1 MVTTLNTPVTVEGH
15 KVVVKQETKE
25 TKVNVEGHN
34 VKVNEILKETVVPVV
49 GHGVRVAEE
58 LVVTQA
64 HVAEHRVKPV
74 VETVTTEIQ
83 VAKPDFTL
91 KEVREQQEIVIK
103 IPEPHLVLKKIPYDL
118 EVELPRP
125 PQQPKRD
132 IITQTGGDE
141 PPSPGSAADDALTD
155 AEEVG
160 SYSEEECPRE
170 SDPLIVF
177 TRYGDPGR
185 GSDENSDDAEE
196 EDSDD
201 DDGWNETEA
210 PKRTM
215 LQQLKEI
222 EQPRDARRFIMR
234 WSRRPFPT
242 DLDETDNI
250 IYTCWAKRQWRQAG
264 PWPCPH
270 CQETSD
276 QTSTALDRHM
286 ESRHSERLPKD
297 LLGETLASI
306 HGRRSFWKL
315 ESERRESTTQ
325 RLFQCPLTKCGYFS
339 SSKSGYC
346 SHLMRQ
352 HPTCYELVARL
363 GPLWGVLVY
372 EARTNNVIITWS
384 TARKDVKGYECP
396 KCKCYRGQSKKTIS
410 THCSRVHAETRVEG
424 TRTRATEFHAAFS
437 LSLEQ
442 GEYERLVRRVDSDE
456 REDTERRRI
465 VKEVR
470 QETRHNPVIPPQEE
484 NNDER
489 ERRRARED
497 ELRRR
502 RAADTR
508 ISQILDDRQTHISD
522 SSSASERQSRSQ
534 TQEENLRPLPDVIG
548 RARQ

>member
-1 MVTTLNTPVTVEGH
+1 
-15 KVVVKQETKE
+15 
-25 TKVNVEGHN
+25 
-34 VKVNEILKETVVPVV
+34 
-49 GHGVRVAEE
+49 
-58 LVVTQA
+58 
-64 HVAEHRVKPV
+64 
-74 VETVTTEIQ
+74 
-83 VAKPDFTL
+83 
-91 KEVREQQEIVIK
+91 
-103 IPEPHLVLKKIPYDL
+103 
-118 EVELPRP
+118 
-125 PQQPKRD
+125 
-132 IITQTGGDE
+132 
-141 PPSPGSAADDALTD
+141 
-155 AEEVG
+155 
-160 SYSEEECPRE
+160 
-170 SDPLIVF
+170 
-177 TRYGDPGR
+177 
-185 GSDENSDDAEE
+185 
-196 EDSDD
+196 
-201 DDGWNETEA
+201 
-210 PKRTM
+210 M

-270 CQETSD
+270 CQETY